1 MAAQSTPVISK
12 AKLEYRSLGE
22 VMGNVYE
29 CMDERI
35 QAWIKQQD
43 MFFIATA
50 PLSGDGSVNL
60 SPKGMDT
67 LRVLDEHTLAFLD
80 AGGSGIETIAH
91 LRENG
96 RIVVMMC
103 AFQDPPVIH
112 RFHGRGSVLLP
123 GDEGFDSLE
132 ALFDRSELGVRAIVC
147 IDVTRVSDACGF
159 GVPLYDFKAQ
169 RTQMANDLKNVGR
182 DRFVEQFTELW
193 ATSIDGV
200 PGLTAEESQTFRG
213 PVPGV

>member
-1 MAAQSTPVISK
+1 
-12 AKLEYRSLGE
+12 
-22 VMGNVYE
+22 MGKVYE
-29 CMDERI
+29 CIDERI
-35 QAWIKQQD
+35 QTWISEQE

-67 LRVLDEHTLAFLD
+67 LRVLDEHTLAFMD

-112 RFHGRGSVLLP
+112 RFHGRGSVILP
-123 GDEGFDSLE
+123 CDEGFDSLA
-132 ALFDRSELGVRAIVC
+132 ALFDRSELGVRAIIR

-159 GVPLYDFKAQ
+159 GVPLYDFQAQ
-169 RTQMANDLKNVGR
+169 RDQMANDLRSVGR
-182 DRFVEQFTELW
+182 DNFVEQFTDMW
-193 ATSIDGV
+193 ATSIDGL
-200 PGLTAEESQTFRG
+200 PGLTADESMTFTG